1 MAMYRV
7 KRFSI
12 SEDRFFNDD
21 YYEDGRKSNSSGSN
35 WVMPTLAGAG
45 LAAGGFY
52 GARKGMFGESLQKT
66 ANNAW
71 GSLGNMVGSQSM
83 IDSAANDYTKG
94 LEGDAA
100 TKAKNEFLDK
110 HKIVEE
116 QPAQAPAPQNNQT
129 QSQATESKPAQPKQ
143 DSSLAPQ
150 NNQGQKTTKRGD
162 GSSYRRYRQ
171 GMRGQSPA
179 PAPKPQNT
187 GGKGG
192 SILGGIFS
200 GIKNAG
206 KRVGSGITSGFAYL
220 GRGAKRIKNT
230 FNNSTGVNDTY
241 RILTNKHAGLQQSVA
256 VVNDKVGSK
265 FTSGKGYMPSVMAR
279 KNEIKKKVYGP
290 EITKKDRAQMVVD
303 YNRKQQKKLEGR
315 ERAREIAIQRAKAKG
330 GNVSTTT
337 SKVQSPSTIEL
348 TPQMIHDSYAKSPQG
363 QKAAIEKR
371 GHLVE
376 NFDVSKYRVKPG
388 TTANYANQGGVRSVS
403 DPRAEYAA
411 RMAKKQAGA
420 ELYGTQYKNVTKRVR
435 PKTSF
440 QTAVKRRTF
449 HSDFGIVS
457 YRIPRFS
464 QKLFADS
471 EKKDSG
477 STLGKIVTGTALAAG
492 TFYGARKGMLGN
504 TLRRGSNTLY
514 GQVGKMVGS
523 ESMVNSAAA
532 NYAKGAVK
540 NPGAFTRMTNSSA
553 RDAYQNDLAK
563 SATEFKTNLMTPKQP
578 ANPAPAPASGGS
590 TSPAGGGSTTTSTT
604 STKPVSDQNTSPA
617 VGGQYGF

>member
-52 GARKGMFGESLQKT
+52 GARKGVFGEGLQKT

-110 HKIVEE
+110 HKIVGE
-116 QPAQAPAPQNNQT
+116 QPTQAPASQNNQT
-129 QSQATESKPAQPKQ
+129 QSQATESKPAQPKP
-143 DSSLAPQ
+143 DNTQ

-162 GSSYRRYRQ
+162 GSRYRQ
-171 GMRGQSPA
+171 YRRERTPSSQ
-179 PAPKPQNT
+179 PKPQNT

-206 KRVGSGITSGFAYL
+206 KKVGSGITSGFAYL

-256 VVNDKVGSK
+256 VVKDSVGSK

-330 GNVSTTT
+330 GNIFTTTT
-337 SKVQSPSTIEL
+337 SQVPTIEL
-348 TPQMIHDSYAKSPQG
+348 TPQMIHDSYAKSPRG

-388 TTANYANQGGVRSVS
+388 TTANYSSQGGVRSVS

-420 ELYGTQYKNVTKRVR
+420 ELYGTQYKNVTKRVQ

-457 YRIPRFS
+457 YRIPRFN

-578 ANPAPAPASGGS
+578 ANPAPPPASGGS
-590 TSPAGGGSTTTSTT
+590 TPPAGGGSTTTSTT
-604 STKPVSDQNTSPA
+604 STQPVTTTSTSNQSTSSQPA

>member
-1 MAMYRV
+1 MYRV

-66 ANNAW
+66 ANSAW

-116 QPAQAPAPQNNQT
+116 QPSQASASQNNQT
-129 QSQATESKPAQPKQ
+129 QSQAADAKPAQPKQ
-143 DSSLAPQ
+143 DSSSGSQ

-162 GSSYRRYRQ
+162 GSRYRQ
-171 GMRGQSPA
+171 YRKGRTPSSQ
-179 PAPKPQNT
+179 PKPQNT

-256 VVNDKVGSK
+256 VVKDNVGSK

-303 YNRKQQKKLEGR
+303 YNRKQQKKIEGR
-315 ERAREIAIQRAKAKG
+315 ERAREIAIQRAKAKT
-330 GNVSTTT
+330 GNISTTT
-337 SKVQSPSTIEL
+337 SQVQSPSTIEL
-348 TPQMIHDSYAKSPQG
+348 TPQMIHDSYVKSPKG

-376 NFDVSKYRVKPG
+376 NFDISKYTAKPG
-388 TTANYANQGGVRSVS
+388 TTANYSSQGGVRSVS

-411 RMAKKQAGA
+411 KMAKKQAGA

-464 QKLFADS
+464 QRLFADS

-578 ANPAPAPASGGS
+578 ANPAPAPA
-590 TSPAGGGSTTTSTT
+590 PAAGGGSTTVDA
-604 STKPVSDQNTSPA
+604 TKPATGGQASQGSNTA
-617 VGGQYGF
+617 VGGGSILARND

>member
-1 MAMYRV
+1 MYRV

-116 QPAQAPAPQNNQT
+116 QPTSQPAPQNNQP
-129 QSQATESKPAQPKQ
+129 QSQPTESKPTTNGGVGDKPVQQKPDATV
-143 DSSLAPQ
+143 DTQ
-150 NNQGQKTTKRGD
+150 NNKNQKTTKKGD
-162 GSSYRRYRQ
+162 GSTYRRYRQ
-171 GMRGQSPA
+171 NRRGQGQPPVTPQSQ
-179 PAPKPQNT
+179 PKPQNT
-187 GGKGG
+187 NRGG
-192 SILGGIFS
+192 SIFGSIFGGI
-200 GIKNAG
+200 KKTAR
-206 KRVGSGITSGFAYL
+206 KVGSGISSGFAYI
-220 GRGAKRIKNT
+220 GRGAKNIGQKIVNVNAYGNGSSIGSTYIAPSTNRIT
-230 FNNSTGVNDTY
+230 SGQ
-241 RILTNKHAGLQQSVA
+241 HAGLQSSVGQ
-256 VVNDKVGSK
+256 KG
-265 FTSGKGYMPSVMAR
+265 GKGYMPSVLAMRNEVHERYHGKNMKDASIKEINAFEKERQQMIEKAR
-279 KNEIKKKVYGP
+279 
-290 EITKKDRAQMVVD
+290 R
-303 YNRKQQKKLEGR
+303 QQKKKTDKLNKKFL
-315 ERAREIAIQRAKAKG
+315 QRKK
-330 GNVSTTT
+330 
-337 SKVQSPSTIEL
+337 TIEN
-348 TPQMIHDSYAKSPQG
+348 
-363 QKAAIEKR
+363 R
-371 GHLVE
+371 GYLVP
-376 NFDVSKYRVKPG
+376 NFDVTRYTVKPG
-388 TTANYANQGGVRSVS
+388 TVASYKKPQPVS

-411 RMAKKQAGA
+411 RMANKKAGA
-420 ELYGTQYKNVTKRVR
+420 DLYKAEGYKNVTKRVR

-449 HSDFGIVS
+449 HSDFGIIS
-457 YRIPRFS
+457 YKIPRFS
-464 QKLFADS
+464 QRLFADS

-578 ANPAPAPASGGS
+578 ANPAPAPAPAATNGGTSSGSNAVAPVNNTNNTSTVGGS
-590 TSPAGGGSTTTSTT
+590 ILARN
-604 STKPVSDQNTSPA
+604 D
-617 VGGQYGF
+617 

>member
-116 QPAQAPAPQNNQT
+116 QPAQASAPQNNQS
-129 QSQATESKPAQPKQ
+129 QSQAADAKPAQPKQ
-143 DSSLAPQ
+143 DSSSGPQ

-162 GSSYRRYRQ
+162 GSRYRQ
-171 GMRGQSPA
+171 YRKGRTPSSQ
-179 PAPKPQNT
+179 PKPQNT

>member
-1 MAMYRV
+1 MYRV

-52 GARKGMFGESLQKT
+52 GARKGIFGEGLQKT

-94 LEGDAA
+94 LEGAAA

-116 QPAQAPAPQNNQT
+116 QPTQAPAPQNNQT
-129 QSQATESKPAQPKQ
+129 QPQATESKPAQPKQ
-143 DSSLAPQ
+143 DSSSVPQ

-162 GSSYRRYRQ
+162 GSGYRRYRQ
-171 GMRGQSPA
+171 SRRGQSPA
-179 PAPKPQNT
+179 PVPKPQNT

-200 GIKNAG
+200 GIKNVG
-206 KRVGSGITSGFAYL
+206 KKVGSGITSGFAYI
-220 GRGAKRIKNT
+220 GRGAKNIKNT
-230 FNNSTGVNDTY
+230 FNNSSGVNDTI

-256 VVNDKVGSK
+256 VSKDKVGSK
-265 FTSGKGYMPSVMAR
+265 FTSGKGYMPSVMAKER
-279 KNEIKKKVYGP
+279 QIREKVHGP
-290 EITKKDRAQMVVD
+290 IITKKEQQQAAQN
-303 YNRKQQKKLEGR
+303 YKKTKEENKRIGR
-315 ERAREIAIQRAKAKG
+315 ERAKQIAEQRLQDKKAEQIK
-330 GNVSTTT
+330 
-337 SKVQSPSTIEL
+337 Q
-348 TPQMIHDSYAKSPQG
+348 QKS
-363 QKAAIEKR
+363 AIEKR

-376 NFDVSKYRVKPG
+376 NFDLSKYTAKPG
-388 TTANYANQGGVRSVS
+388 TTANYTNSKVKPTLTS

-411 RMAKKQAGA
+411 RMANKKAGA
-420 ELYGTQYKNVTKRVR
+420 DLYKAEGYKNVTKRVR

-440 QTAVKRRTF
+440 QNAVRRRTF

-464 QKLFADS
+464 QRLFADS

-477 STLGKIVTGTALAAG
+477 STLGKIITGTALAAG

-514 GQVGKMVGS
+514 GQMGKMVGS
-523 ESMVNSAAA
+523 ENMINSAAA

-540 NPGAFTRMTNSSA
+540 KPGVFTRMTNSSA

-578 ANPAPAPASGGS
+578 ASPAPVPATSGS
-590 TSPAGGGSTTTSTT
+590 TTSTT
-604 STKPVSDQNTSPA
+604 TQPVTTTTTTKPVPDTSNRSTYPQPT